1 MLVFLKENIGFLKA
15 GELPGGPEGRAGR
28 RLERSLGRP
37 GGRQARLGGFW
48 DLVGASEGLR
58 KRFLDVWEA
67 HLEALGTTLG
77 DLGVD
82 FFTFLK
88 NSLPTSAELMRIAM
102 TVSGRTWR
110 TPVE

>member
-1 MLVFLKENIGFLKA
+1 M
-15 GELPGGPEGRAGR
+15 
-28 RLERSLGRP
+28 ERSLGRP
-37 GGRQARLGGFW
+37 GGRRARLGGFW
-48 DLVGASEGLR
+48 DLVGASEELR
-58 KRFLDVWEA
+58 GRFLELWEA

-82 FFTFLK
+82 FFKFLK
-88 NSLPTSAELMRIAM
+88 DSLPTSAELMRIAM